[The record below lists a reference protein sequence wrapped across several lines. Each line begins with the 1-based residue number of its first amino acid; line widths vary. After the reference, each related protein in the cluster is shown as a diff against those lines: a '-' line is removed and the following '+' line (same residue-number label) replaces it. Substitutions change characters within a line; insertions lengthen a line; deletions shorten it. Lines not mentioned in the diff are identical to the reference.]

1 MTERI
6 MIRKSTA
13 LLFFLFLFQTMLA
26 RQNSIPV
33 LAGNDDGDFKV
44 SVMQGYQTTGCG
56 NSADPLLRID
66 VLIGENPVV
75 LTKIRATLK
84 GRTAANVRRI
94 GVYLTEGTEFFAEK
108 AVKVAEVSRL
118 SSELKIPVKL
128 KLDKN
133 VHLWLT
139 ACVKDN
145 ATLADSIDAA
155 LTGIDYRSEGRK
167 KTYDATTVGDPA
179 GSAKIFATQSI
190 VFAPTEDNCRFYR
203 IPALMLDKEGN
214 LVALADRRYQSNADL
229 GNHRIDVTAK
239 RSLDGGRT
247 WSRQYVVAE
256 GDGTNKV
263 TFGYGDASL
272 ARTKSGRLI
281 CLMATGANNFFSA
294 EGIKWVTM
302 TTSDDNGMTWSR
314 PSLITDNAFGF
325 QSVFVSSGKGLT
337 TKDGTILFTTN
348 IIKGGQLDCH
358 ILRSKDEGQT
368 WELLP
373 EVAFAKADES
383 KMEQL
388 SNGQIFLSV
397 RRQGDRGFNVA
408 ANADGTGWRTSWTN
422 SQISGN
428 ACNADV
434 LSYGLSADGK
444 NDILIHSYVKSPYR
458 ENLTLAI
465 SRDSGKTWKDFLN
478 IQKGGA
484 AYSTMQ
490 LLPNGDIAVFYEDES
505 YSAGNGYAQTFVVV
519 TKDQIK

>member
-179 GSAKIFATQSI
+179 GAAKIFATQSI

-229 GNHRIDVTAK
+229 GNR
-239 RSLDGGRT
+239 
-247 WSRQYVVAE
+247 
-256 GDGTNKV
+256 
-263 TFGYGDASL
+263 
-272 ARTKSGRLI
+272 
-281 CLMATGANNFFSA
+281 LMATGANNFFSA
-294 EGIKWVTM
+294 EGIKWVSM

-348 IIKGGQLDCH
+348 IINGGQLDCH

-408 ANADGTGWRTSWTN
+408 ANADGTGWGTSWTN
-422 SQISGN
+422 GQISGN

-505 YSAGNGYAQTFVVV
+505 YSAGNGYAQTFVIV

>member
-1 MTERI
+1 
-6 MIRKSTA
+6 
-13 LLFFLFLFQTMLA
+13 
-26 RQNSIPV
+26 
-33 LAGNDDGDFKV
+33 
-44 SVMQGYQTTGCG
+44 
-56 NSADPLLRID
+56 
-66 VLIGENPVV
+66 
-75 LTKIRATLK
+75 
-84 GRTAANVRRI
+84 
-94 GVYLTEGTEFFAEK
+94 
-108 AVKVAEVSRL
+108 
-118 SSELKIPVKL
+118 
-128 KLDKN
+128 
-133 VHLWLT
+133 
-139 ACVKDN
+139 
-145 ATLADSIDAA
+145 
-155 LTGIDYRSEGRK
+155 
-167 KTYDATTVGDPA
+167 
-179 GSAKIFATQSI
+179 
-190 VFAPTEDNCRFYR
+190 
-203 IPALMLDKEGN
+203 MLDKDGN

-358 ILRSKDEGQT
+358 ILRSKDDGQT

-408 ANADGTGWRTSWTN
+408 ANADGTGWGTSWTN
-422 SQISGN
+422 GQISGN

-505 YSAGNGYAQTFVVV
+505 YSAGNGYAQTFVIV